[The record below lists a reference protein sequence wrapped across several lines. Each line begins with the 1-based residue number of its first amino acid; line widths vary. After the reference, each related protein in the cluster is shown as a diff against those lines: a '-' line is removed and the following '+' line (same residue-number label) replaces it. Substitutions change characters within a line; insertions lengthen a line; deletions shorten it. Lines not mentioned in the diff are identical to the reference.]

1 MLDERTSHR
10 VRSVLAAAAGT
21 DRLPIGELVALAT
34 EATTDL
40 TIDVAH
46 DPPLVMI
53 RPRRDPVF
61 DGLSAREVEVAAL
74 VAAGRRNA
82 DIAAELFSSTAT
94 VKDHVHAILR
104 KTGLS
109 GRSAVIAAW
118 HGQGNDPS
126 ASRR

>member
-1 MLDERTSHR
+1 M
-10 VRSVLAAAAGT
+10 RSVLAAAAGT
-21 DRLPIGELVALAT
+21 DRLPIGELVALAS

-46 DPPLVMI
+46 DPPLVMV

-61 DGLSAREVEVAAL
+61 DELSARELEVAAL
-74 VAAGRRNA
+74 VAAGKRNA
-82 DIAAELFSSTAT
+82 AIAAELFISTAT

-104 KTGLS
+104 KTGLA

-118 HGQGNDPS
+118 HGQGRTPS